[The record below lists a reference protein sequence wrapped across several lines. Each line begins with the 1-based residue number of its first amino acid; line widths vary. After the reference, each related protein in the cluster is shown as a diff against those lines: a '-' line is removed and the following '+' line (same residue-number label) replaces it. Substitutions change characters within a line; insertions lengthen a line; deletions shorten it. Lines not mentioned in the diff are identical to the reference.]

1 MIKSGDNGGGGKPK
15 PKPTNPNWSSG
26 GKTLQDFSNASALAD
41 KKYKENVGLK
51 NGSKAMQDAYTGA
64 MKAAEDYQWAL
75 RNARSTAGD
84 NSNIHPDAGSV
95 GSATH
100 GPIGK

>member
-15 PKPTNPNWSSG
+15 PKPTNPKWSSG
-26 GKTLQDFSNASALAD
+26 GKTLQDFSNAAALAD
-41 KKYKENVGLK
+41 KKYKENMWQ
-51 NGSKAMQDAYTGA
+51 NGPKAMQDAYTGSV
-64 MKAAEDYQWAL
+64 KAQEDYQWAL

-100 GPIGK
+100 GKIGK